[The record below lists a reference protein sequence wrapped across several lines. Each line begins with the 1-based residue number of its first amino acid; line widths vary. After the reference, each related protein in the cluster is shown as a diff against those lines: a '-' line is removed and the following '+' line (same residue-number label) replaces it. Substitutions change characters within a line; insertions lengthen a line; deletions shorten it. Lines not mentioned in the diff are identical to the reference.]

1 MYSESVYFSV
11 EGCFLL
17 SINTLSPVR
26 MSEREYDDVSVGL
39 LALKHTRSGFSMV
52 LYCFELSPD
61 LPGPVSDSHVG
72 RVETLCNDTV
82 PQKLLNLSP
91 LLLLQFPPFFR
102 ALIFCS
108 LTGSKR
114 SQLDRPVTREP
125 SLHSDIW
132 WLKFKFFISSIN
144 PRSFFQLAPPC
155 LLLAPRF
162 ADKTCRPIV
171 AWRSRAE

>member
-26 MSEREYDDVSVGL
+26 MREREYDDVSVGL
-39 LALKHTRSGFSMV
+39 LALKHTSSGFSVV

-61 LPGPVSDSHVG
+61 LPGPVSDSHAG

-91 LLLLQFPPFFR
+91 PSPPPISPLLQCANLLLL
-102 ALIFCS
+102 
-108 LTGSKR
+108 
-114 SQLDRPVTREP
+114 DRVQTVT
-125 SLHSDIW
+125 
-132 WLKFKFFISSIN
+132 
-144 PRSFFQLAPPC
+144 A
-155 LLLAPRF
+155 
-162 ADKTCRPIV
+162 
-171 AWRSRAE
+171 